1 MKKDTNQNLV
11 EALDEVIT
19 ERSVFEVLKQQIE
32 KGSLPA
38 IRLYFNYKYGK
49 PQEKLD
55 VSSEQLSL
63 DFKDLVKFE

>member
-1 MKKDTNQNLV
+1 MKKETNQNLV

-38 IRLYFNYKYGK
+38 IRLYFN
-49 PQEKLD
+49 
-55 VSSEQLSL
+55 
-63 DFKDLVKFE
+63 